1 MTIVNPEPDNTT
13 KVEPKVK
20 WATVGTY
27 LLGVVALAIFN
38 GVTDSTLLVDALP
51 DWVEPFVLPIVPA
64 IGAAIAGYSAK
75 HQWRTSEL
83 KRPS

>member
-1 MTIVNPEPDNTT
+1 MTIVNPEPDNTS

-20 WATVGTY
+20 WATIGTY

-38 GVTDSTLLVDALP
+38 GVTDSTLLVDVMP
-51 DWVEPFVLPIVPA
+51 DWLEPFVLPIVPA
-64 IGAAIAGYSAK
+64 IGAAIAGYSAN

-83 KRPS
+83 KRS